1 MSDSAPTLK
10 QKRAAKRRKEA
21 EIASALIEVE
31 KQVEDVLV
39 QAAKK
44 LDVEP
49 SEVQSRFSAHAA
61 ARSQAKV
68 TAYNGLMHEVA
79 QANRHLKATHPGCKF
94 MSAVSQL
101 IKEEKLYENLSEE
114 RRAELLAVA
123 QKKSDARLTAGA
135 SRSDGNQRR
144 RQGTVKKELT
154 NIGLQLDR
162 LNQVTGVESVL
173 VAVRGDDTQGLKP
186 VYYAS
191 DGGRRFFE
199 THINV
204 EMGTLTKLMEKSVNG
219 GTTAMVKEYKDN
231 TQAVKAM
238 IRTAMVESLRE
249 AALSIPE
256 DGSVSRLNEPGSI
269 ASVPWKKYWD
279 LVRTYRVEVFNWP
292 MNTDGSMKD
301 PSHLGGGY
309 RLYTSY
315 LEDIKTGK
323 RGFRRITD
331 EVWEERMKEHNELVS
346 AGVIDPRK
354 QRSDKGKSKKRQVE
368 PENLADSSR
377 KRLCVVAD
385 RAEEPP
391 FAPNTASSESHRLAP
406 LEQEQLSRSPVAQT
420 SLPLSISPLGM
431 PAANCALPQSTLSTL
446 NLSHTQ
452 AFDEGLST
460 IIGSSQTHSALEHAG
475 ALEYTSTE
483 LAPTMP
489 MQTVFSPAFPPVPP
503 TLLPHLS
510 NPGWIS
516 HDDFPFPGIPVENQ
530 SYQSAHPFIAETAT
544 EVSTRYRLQPYVAS
558 STPSSPSG
566 ISRATPEPRT
576 PRARQPGVFLNDTPE
591 LMRAKSQTPRRTR
604 RTKQLSNSAS
614 ASVTGS

>member
-1 MSDSAPTLK
+1 MSCRNSGVFRLRSSSVSSSPFST
-10 QKRAAKRRKEA
+10 QC
-21 EIASALIEVE
+21 AS
-31 KQVEDVLV
+31 
-39 QAAKK
+39 
-44 LDVEP
+44 
-49 SEVQSRFSAHAA
+49 
-61 ARSQAKV
+61 
-68 TAYNGLMHEVA
+68 
-79 QANRHLKATHPGCKF
+79 
-94 MSAVSQL
+94 
-101 IKEEKLYENLSEE
+101 
-114 RRAELLAVA
+114 
-123 QKKSDARLTAGA
+123 
-135 SRSDGNQRR
+135 
-144 RQGTVKKELT
+144 
-154 NIGLQLDR
+154 IG
-162 LNQVTGVESVL
+162 SYK
-173 VAVRGDDTQGLKP
+173 RGD
-186 VYYAS
+186 
-191 DGGRRFFE
+191 
-199 THINV
+199 
-204 EMGTLTKLMEKSVNG
+204 GTRQNS
-219 GTTAMVKEYKDN
+219 GTTSLGQTLLSKDVSIHN
-231 TQAVKAM
+231 
-238 IRTAMVESLRE
+238 SLRE

-256 DGSVSRLNEPGSI
+256 DGSVSCLNEPGSI

-323 RGFRRITD
+323 RGFRWITD

-346 AGVIDPRK
+346 AGVIDPCK

-406 LEQEQLSRSPVAQT
+406 LEQEQLSHSPVAQT

-544 EVSTRYRLQPYVAS
+544 KVSTRYRLQPYVAS

-591 LMRAKSQTPRRTR
+591 SMRAKSQTPRRTR

>member
-49 SEVQSRFSAHAA
+49 SEVQSQFSAHAA

-79 QANRHLKATHPGCKF
+79 QANQHLKVLQATHPGRKF

-191 DGGRRFFE
+191 DGGRRFFK

-238 IRTAMVESLRE
+238 IRTAMVESLCY
-249 AALSIPE
+249 
-256 DGSVSRLNEPGSI
+256 G
-269 ASVPWKKYWD
+269 
-279 LVRTYRVEVFNWP
+279 
-292 MNTDGSMKD
+292 
-301 PSHLGGGY
+301 
-309 RLYTSY
+309 
-315 LEDIKTGK
+315 
-323 RGFRRITD
+323 
-331 EVWEERMKEHNELVS
+331 
-346 AGVIDPRK
+346 
-354 QRSDKGKSKKRQVE
+354 
-368 PENLADSSR
+368 
-377 KRLCVVAD
+377 
-385 RAEEPP
+385 
-391 FAPNTASSESHRLAP
+391 
-406 LEQEQLSRSPVAQT
+406 
-420 SLPLSISPLGM
+420 
-431 PAANCALPQSTLSTL
+431 
-446 NLSHTQ
+446 
-452 AFDEGLST
+452 
-460 IIGSSQTHSALEHAG
+460 
-475 ALEYTSTE
+475 LEYS
-483 LAPTMP
+483 
-489 MQTVFSPAFPPVPP
+489 
-503 TLLPHLS
+503 
-510 NPGWIS
+510 WIS
-516 HDDFPFPGIPVENQ
+516 G
-530 SYQSAHPFIAETAT
+530 A
-544 EVSTRYRLQPYVAS
+544 
-558 STPSSPSG
+558 
-566 ISRATPEPRT
+566 
-576 PRARQPGVFLNDTPE
+576 
-591 LMRAKSQTPRRTR
+591 
-604 RTKQLSNSAS
+604 
-614 ASVTGS
+614 